1 MFDNLIAL
9 EELTTLICAC
19 QFNKL
24 ATKVSVLR
32 TGNQVQV
39 LLQLSINSLPLATFV
54 RVVTPHWL
62 IGTTQNNMLSPDLLI
77 AVNTFDFNKPTT
89 FIFHPRFRI
98 LVQVLVKLS
107 QLSLPFAAVTVV
119 SAIHLKLDQGLL
131 QPLVEKSS
139 KSLITS
145 GNCLP
150 NTMIR
155 LIQGSQKF
163 LPQQLTCWG
172 SRSFKR
178 QMAQS
183 TWNALGGGST
193 NSQSYPLTGTRD
205 AIESLK

>member
-39 LLQLSINSLPLATFV
+39 PFQLSINSLPLATFV

-62 IGTTQNNMLSPDLLI
+62 FGTTQNNMLSPDLLI

-107 QLSLPFAAVTVV
+107 QLSLPFAAITVV

-145 GNCLP
+145 GTLFAQHHD
-150 NTMIR
+150 TLDTR
-155 LIQGSQKF
+155 VTKVLATAADLLEVTKFQKTDGTINLECIWRWF
-163 LPQQLTCWG
+163 NKLTIIPTN
-172 SRSFKR
+172 RHKR
-178 QMAQS
+178 
-183 TWNALGGGST
+183 
-193 NSQSYPLTGTRD
+193 RH
-205 AIESLK
+205 

>member
-9 EELTTLICAC
+9 EELATLICAC

-39 LLQLSINSLPLATFV
+39 PFQLSINSLPLATFV
-54 RVVTPHWL
+54 IVVTPHWL

-107 QLSLPFAAVTVV
+107 QLSLPFAAITVV
-119 SAIHLKLDQGLL
+119 SAIYLKLDQGLL

-145 GNCLP
+145 GTLFAQHHD
-150 NTMIR
+150 T
-155 LIQGSQKF
+155 LDTWVTKVLATAADLLGVTKFQKTDGTINLECTWRWF
-163 LPQQLTCWG
+163 NKLTIIPTN
-172 SRSFKR
+172 RHKR
-178 QMAQS
+178 
-183 TWNALGGGST
+183 
-193 NSQSYPLTGTRD
+193 RH
-205 AIESLK
+205 